1 MAHDDRIV
9 GVDVS
14 KGWLDLADT
23 CRAIPW
29 RVANDRA
36 GIGALMMELQAD
48 PPRLVVLEAT
58 GGYEMELVL
67 ALQTAGLPVSVVNPR
82 QIRDFARATGR
93 LAKTDRLDA
102 AAIAAFGAALRPACL
117 PPSPPDHQAFVGL
130 VTRRRQI
137 VDMLVAE
144 KNRMEHADRAV
155 RAWIEQHLIML
166 KTQLA
171 QVDAAI
177 ALAIDRTPTLR
188 ARQTILTSV
197 HGVGTL
203 TAAVLLAELPE
214 LGAIDHKQLA
224 ALVGVAPINRDSGT
238 WRGQRHIGGGRISV
252 RCALYM
258 AVLSAVRYNPD
269 LRAFYRRLR
278 DAGKR
283 PKVALIAAMRKL
295 LSLLNALVRDGRTWQ
310 PPQQHGC

>member
-1 MAHDDRIV
+1 MAHNDRIL

-14 KGWLDLADT
+14 KGWLDLAEAS
-23 CRAIPW
+23 RAVPW
-29 RVANDRA
+29 RVSNDPTGIA
-36 GIGALMMELQAD
+36 GLVADLRVD
-48 PPRLVVLEAT
+48 PPQLVVFEAT
-58 GGYEMELVL
+58 GGYEMAPVL
-67 ALQTAGLPVSVVNPR
+67 ALQAAGLRVSVVNPR

-102 AAIAAFGAALRPACL
+102 AAIAAFGAMLRPAAL
-117 PPSPPDHQAFVGL
+117 PLTTPDHQAFIGL
-130 VTRRRQI
+130 VARRRQL

-144 KNRMEHADRAV
+144 KNRLEHADPVV
-155 RAWIEQHLIML
+155 RSWIEQHLTTL

-177 ALAIDRTPTLR
+177 ALAIECSPTLR
-188 ARQTILTSV
+188 SRQAILTSV
-197 HGVGTL
+197 QGVGTL

-224 ALVGVAPINRDSGT
+224 ALVGVAPINHDSGT

-258 AVLSAVRYNPD
+258 AVLSAVRHNPD

-278 DAGKR
+278 EAGKR

-295 LSLLNALVRDGRTWQ
+295 LSLLNALVRDGRPWQ
-310 PPQQHGC
+310 PSNQHGC

>member
-1 MAHDDRIV
+1 MAHNDRIV

-14 KGWLDLADT
+14 KGWLDLVDT
-23 CRAIPW
+23 SRTAPW
-29 RVANDRA
+29 RVGNDRA
-36 GIGALMMELQAD
+36 GIARLVADLRVD
-48 PPRLVVLEAT
+48 PPELVVLEAT
-58 GGYEMELVL
+58 GGYEMAAVL
-67 ALQTAGLPVSVVNPR
+67 ALQAAGLRVSVVNPR

-102 AAIAAFGAALRPACL
+102 ATIAAFGAVFRPAPL
-117 PPSPPDHQAFVGL
+117 PLTTPDHQAFIGL
-130 VTRRRQI
+130 VARRRQV

-144 KNRMEHADRAV
+144 KNRLEHADPAGRV
-155 RAWIEQHLIML
+155 WIEQHLAML

-177 ALAIDRTPTLR
+177 ALAIERAPALR
-188 ARQTILTSV
+188 ARQAILTSV
-197 HGVGTL
+197 HGVGAL

-224 ALVGVAPINRDSGT
+224 ALVGVAPINHDSGT
-238 WRGQRHIGGGRISV
+238 WRGQRHIAGGRISV

-258 AVLSAVRYNPD
+258 AVLSAVRHNPD

-278 DAGKR
+278 EAGKR

-295 LSLLNALVRDGRTWQ
+295 LSLLNALVRDGRPWQ
-310 PPQQHGC
+310 PSIQHGC